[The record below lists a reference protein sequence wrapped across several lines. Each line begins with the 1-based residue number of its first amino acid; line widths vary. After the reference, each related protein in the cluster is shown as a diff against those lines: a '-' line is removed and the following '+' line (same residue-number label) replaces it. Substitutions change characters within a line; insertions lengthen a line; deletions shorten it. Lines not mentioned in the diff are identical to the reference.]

1 MVFTTTQVM
10 EINDIPDATT
20 DMQEPTMIADLL
32 LHTVDITIIMTDMTM
47 IDTMEDLTTMRTE

>member
-20 DMQEPTMIADLL
+20 DMQEPTMTADLL
-32 LHTVDITIIMTDMTM
+32 LHMDDITIIMTDMTM

>member
-20 DMQEPTMIADLL
+20 DMQEPTMTADL